1 MEAQDRYSRDLEEM
15 QAKQGV
21 KAIQTPETVLDAQLE
36 AWDKLIAE
44 LSKDPFNKKVI
55 DSQMAFVKRVGA
67 FDQLYEADSVRAYKH
82 FFTS

>member
-1 MEAQDRYSRDLEEM
+1 VFR
-15 QAKQGV
+15 
-21 KAIQTPETVLDAQLE
+21 
-36 AWDKLIAE
+36 DKLIAE

-67 FDQLYEADSVRAYKH
+67 FEQLYEADSVRAYKH